1 MKSFPTPS
9 QALSLLTLFALPVS
23 SVACGDGSTTILP
36 LPTLGGALTWVSGL
50 SAAGQ
55 LTGYSQSSDSA
66 NHAFLFANGTMLD
79 LNAPG
84 SAFSQGV
91 AVNSA
96 GQVVG
101 DMATGV
107 FETHAFF
114 FGDGSLTD
122 LGTLGGS
129 FSFAVAINEAGH
141 AVGNSLLGDGFSFGA
156 FTYANGTVTSL
167 GTLGGSASFAN
178 GMNQAGHVVGNSALD
193 FNFESHAFLS
203 TNGVMVDLGTLGG
216 SYSTAYAVND
226 QNVVVGESEMPNLD
240 THAFSFSNGVM
251 TDLGTLGG
259 TYSSAVAVNALGQI
273 IGVATTTNDLATH
286 GFIHV
291 NGVMTDLG
299 TLGGTDS
306 EPLALDNLGRVVG
319 YANLTDG
326 SDHAFLWQNGTM
338 VDLNTVL
345 PANSGWELISAD
357 FINDAGRIAGYG
369 LLNGVD
375 QAYVLD
381 LGSDNNPPVAV
392 AGSDQNAE
400 CNSTVTLN
408 AAASS
413 DPDGDALS
421 YQWSESGVVLGTN
434 ITLSV
439 ALSTGN
445 HSIRLLVADPCGMTA
460 EDFVSVTVADTT
472 APEILG
478 APASLTVSAGPTCEG
493 VVPDLTTS
501 VLANDNCT
509 PANQL
514 LVAQNPAAG
523 TLLTKGSHPVTVT
536 VADAS
541 GNLASTN
548 ITHLVVDT
556 TAPNIT
562 SVSVNPSVLSPPN
575 GKSVPVTVSVV
586 ANDACDSVVVSQIT
600 GVTCNEASAPDD
612 IQITGALTVNLAA
625 VKGTGGNTRVYT
637 VSVECVDGAGNAA
650 TGFVTVSV
658 PKNNGGGGK
667 KP

>member
-1 MKSFPTPS
+1 MKSFPTPAH
-9 QALSLLTLFALPVS
+9 ALSLLSLLALPVS
-23 SVACGDGSTTILP
+23 SVACGDGQTTILP
-36 LPTLGGALTWVSGL
+36 LPTFGGALTWVGGL
-50 SAAGQ
+50 SPAGHV
-55 LTGYSQSSDSA
+55 TGYSQTSDSA
-66 NHAFLFANGTMLD
+66 NHAFLYANGTMLD

-114 FGDGSLTD
+114 FDAGSLTD

-129 FSFAVAINEAGH
+129 FSLAVAINEAGQ
-141 AVGNSLLGDGFSFGA
+141 AVGNSLLGDGFSFAA
-156 FTYANGTVTSL
+156 FTYANGTMTSL
-167 GTLGGSASFAN
+167 GTLGGSSSFAN
-178 GMNQAGHVVGNSALD
+178 GMNQAGHVVGISALD
-193 FNFESHAFLS
+193 FDVESHAFLS

-216 SYSTAYAVND
+216 SYSSAYAVND
-226 QNVVVGESEMPNLD
+226 QNVVVGESELANFD
-240 THAFSFSNGVM
+240 THAFSYSNGVM

-273 IGVATTTNDLATH
+273 IGLATTTNDLATH

-291 NGVMTDLG
+291 GGVMTDLG
-299 TLGGTDS
+299 TLGGSDS

-319 YANLTDG
+319 YADLTNG
-326 SDHAFLWQNGTM
+326 GNHAFLWQNGTM

-345 PANSGWELISAD
+345 PANSGWELFSAD

-369 LLNGVD
+369 QLNGVE
-375 QAYVLD
+375 QVYVLD
-381 LGSDNNPPVAV
+381 LGSGNNPPVAV
-392 AGSDQNAE
+392 AGPDQNAE
-400 CNSTVTLN
+400 CNSVVTLN
-408 AAASS
+408 AGDSF
-413 DPDGDALS
+413 DPDADALT
-421 YQWSESGVVLGTN
+421 YQWSENGNILGTN
-434 ITLSV
+434 ATLAV
-439 ALSTGN
+439 QLGAGN
-445 HSIRLLVADPCGMTA
+445 HQIRLLVADPCGLAA

-472 APEILG
+472 APVILS

-493 VVPDLTTS
+493 VVPDLTAS

-514 LVAQNPAAG
+514 LVAQNPSAG
-523 TLLTKGSHPVTVT
+523 TLLSKGSHTVTVT

-548 ITHLVVDT
+548 ITLSVVDT

-586 ANDACDSVVVSQIT
+586 ANDACDSAVVSQIT
-600 GVTCNEASAPDD
+600 TVTCNEATAPGD
-612 IQITGALTVNLAA
+612 IQITGSLTVDLAA

-637 VSVECVDGAGNAA
+637 ISVESVDDAGNAA
-650 TGFVTVSV
+650 TGSITISV
-658 PKNNGGGGK
+658 PKNNGGGK